1 MYFLDIT
8 SFRLWYANPL
18 TGFWRKNDIEFMIFS
33 WNVCNVIFKCTW
45 EKKKKDLQVDPLSI
59 SFLICWNV
67 FSWKRKTKRWGLYE
81 SRRRACNCLT
91 ARRRRFGNKRSSPA
105 RDRFRERI
113 PFSSVIRLEE
123 SRAKSY
129 FFKYTNQFFDY
140 FCNVLKVSYYFQL
153 AKRSIK
159 LLSKCNDKLFE
170 GCFHILNILNN

>member
-1 MYFLDIT
+1 MYPFLRKKYIGMYFLDIA

-67 FSWKRKTKRWGLYE
+67 FSWKKRKTKRWGLYE

-91 ARRRRFGNKRSSPA
+91 ARRRRNKRSSPA

-113 PFSSVIRLEE
+113 RFSSVIRLEE
-123 SRAKSY
+123 SRAKS
-129 FFKYTNQFFDY
+129 FSF
-140 FCNVLKVSYYFQL
+140 
-153 AKRSIK
+153 
-159 LLSKCNDKLFE
+159 
-170 GCFHILNILNN
+170 LNIPTNSLTISVMFSKFRITFS

>member
-1 MYFLDIT
+1 MHLREEEKRPSSGSFINFFFDLLKCFL
-8 SFRLWYANPL
+8 L
-18 TGFWRKNDIEFMIFS
+18 K
-33 WNVCNVIFKCTW
+33 
-45 EKKKKDLQVDPLSI
+45 
-59 SFLICWNV
+59 
-67 FSWKRKTKRWGLYE
+67 KRKTKRWGLYE

-91 ARRRRFGNKRSSPA
+91 ARRRRNKRSSPA

-113 PFSSVIRLEE
+113 RFSSVIRLEE

-159 LLSKCNDKLFE
+159 SLSKCNDKLFE